1 MKIIKNH
8 ILYIAWAVSLIAM
21 LVSLYFSNVRNFP
34 PCVLCWY
41 QRICMYPLV
50 LILGVGILR
59 KDKNVFDYAL
69 PLSIIGW
76 LISVYHNLLYYKIIP
91 ESAAPCV
98 AGVSCTTQFIEY
110 FGFITIPFLSFLGF
124 SIIIISLL
132 IYRKN
137 QTTQAWN
144 KPRIRVNY

>member
-1 MKIIKNH
+1 
-8 ILYIAWAVSLIAM
+8 
-21 LVSLYFSNVRNFP
+21 
-34 PCVLCWY
+34 
-41 QRICMYPLV
+41 MYPLV

-137 QTTQAWN
+137 QTTQA
-144 KPRIRVNY
+144 